1 MGAGLIC
8 FSQTRNF
15 PLAMFFAVL
24 TGFGSIAQFTVSN
37 IVVQSESAPEMRG
50 RVIGILL
57 MAIFGMM
64 PLGSLLVGAVSQHI
78 GAPATVLGQGI
89 IALAVA
95 FLFVNF
101 LNKRKKKIVAKDPA
115 VEENQEVTLCR

>member
-8 FSQTRNF
+8 FSQIKDF
-15 PLAMFFAVL
+15 PLAMFFAIVV
-24 TGFGSIAQFTVSN
+24 GFGSVAQFTVSN

-50 RVIGILL
+50 RVISILL

-64 PLGSLLVGAVSQHI
+64 PLGSVLIGAVSQHI

-89 IALAVA
+89 IGLIIALAFA
-95 FLFVNF
+95 RFLT
-101 LNKRKKKIVAKDPA
+101 RRDMGT
-115 VEENQEVTLCR
+115 VTRDETV